1 VLQHSGIQAGKS
13 LVHENHEVNIQKN
26 SPKINIPKRKRTREK
41 ASKQANKDL
50 GPSNVFCMVE
60 SNFLQTQNSLKQF
73 NDRP

>member
-1 VLQHSGIQAGKS
+1 MLQHSGIQAGKS

-41 ASKQANKDL
+41 ANKDL
-50 GPSNVFCMVE
+50 GASNVFCMVE
-60 SNFLQTQNSLKQF
+60 SNFLQTQNSLKKF